1 LSLEVRNL
9 SKRFDGPTP
18 ADAVEALRSVSFG
31 IEDEEFVSIIGPS
44 GCGKTTLLR
53 IVAGLIRP
61 SEGVV
66 LLDGR
71 EIVEPGPRIG
81 MVFQEYALLPWRTI
95 SRNIEFGLEVRGVP
109 GEQRAK
115 MARDYIRAIEIE
127 GFEERYPKDLSGGMK
142 QRVAIA
148 RTLIND
154 PRIILMDEPFGSLDS
169 QTRNAMQAFLLGLWE
184 KNKKTIIFVTH
195 NIDESVFLSQRVLGL
210 SARPGTLREI
220 FKVDLPYPRDRTG
233 VEFNRYRREILDFLA
248 KEA

>member
-1 LSLEVRNL
+1 LSLEIRNL
-9 SKRFDGPTP
+9 SKRFEGPTP

-31 IEDEEFVSIIGPS
+31 LEDEEFVSIIGPS

-53 IVAGLIRP
+53 IIAGLIRP
-61 SEGVV
+61 SQGAV

-95 SRNIEFGLEVRGVP
+95 AGNIEFGLEVRGVP
-109 GEQRAK
+109 AGEREARV
-115 MARDYIRAIEIE
+115 RDYVRAIELE
-127 GFEERYPKDLSGGMK
+127 GFEDRYPKDLSGGMK

-184 KNKKTIIFVTH
+184 KNKKTVIFVTH

-210 SARPGTLREI
+210 SSRPGALKEI
-220 FKVDLPYPRDRTG
+220 FEVDLPYPRDRTG
-233 VEFNRYRREILDFLA
+233 VEFNRYRREILDFL
-248 KEA
+248 KRET